1 MKRRAAALMAI
12 ATVLTGA
19 AGCASHDTQV
29 ALQRPGI
36 PNNQAFRIP
45 YDHALRGSVTID
57 YISGMSQYSFFFA
70 EANRSQFRPALE
82 QVLDRSGML
91 AKTPAAARYGLQV
104 EFVDLQG
111 SFFGA
116 DFDSRSRAIYR
127 IVERRSGRVVSQQT
141 VDAGFMARYVG
152 LTEEDAAAAYW
163 LTIAVAAGGLAHY
176 VGADNQVKAWRQA
189 YQATLWSTLFAPVNA
204 ITPGNFIAGGDF
216 FGNTDVPRP
225 YVLHGDL
232 STEGYGSRDGRT
244 RGIQADRQMM
254 RQSLAKWVM
263 GLSEEQGVPLT
274 VILPCDGNIEVENI
288 KLELTMR
295 GIPYRGETCHMRP
308 VRVIH

>member
-12 ATVLTGA
+12 AMISTGA
-19 AGCASHDTQV
+19 AGCASQETQI
-29 ALQRPGI
+29 ALQRPPI
-36 PNNQAFRIP
+36 ANNQAFRIP

-91 AKTPAAARYGLQV
+91 ARTPAAARYGLQV
-104 EFVDLQG
+104 EFVDLRG
-111 SFFGA
+111 SFFGG

-127 IVERRSGRVVSQQT
+127 IVERRTGRIVSEQT
-141 VDAGFMARYVG
+141 IDAGFMARYVG

-163 LTIAVAAGGLAHY
+163 LTIAVAVGGVAHY
-176 VGADNQVKAWRQA
+176 VGADDQVKAWRQA
-189 YQATLWSTLFAPVNA
+189 YQATLWSTLFAPA
-204 ITPGNFIAGGDF
+204 SLIGPQNFIAGGDF

-225 YVLHGDL
+225 HVLNGDL

-244 RGIQADRQMM
+244 RGIQADRQMI

-263 GLSEEQGVPLT
+263 SLSEEQNIPLA
-274 VILPCDGNIEVENI
+274 VILPCNDNIEIENI
-288 KLELTMR
+288 KLELTVR
-295 GIPYRGETCHMRP
+295 GIPYRGETCHMQP
-308 VRVIH
+308 VRIIR